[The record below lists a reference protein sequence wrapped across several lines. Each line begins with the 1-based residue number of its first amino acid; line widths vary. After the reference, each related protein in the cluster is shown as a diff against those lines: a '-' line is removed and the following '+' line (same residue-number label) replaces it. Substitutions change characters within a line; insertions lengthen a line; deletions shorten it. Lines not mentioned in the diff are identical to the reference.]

1 MRVCPSRA
9 GPAGARGAILTPE
22 GSGIST
28 GKEIEQDFRDS
39 LERLLLGKPTN
50 EVNTELLRRGRL
62 KITKASVAREAGHS
76 RTTYVNHPDIAQ
88 YVAQAID
95 KKHPVL
101 ARAEH
106 DLIRGLREEN
116 VLLRLEKAK
125 LATRVANLVNHVARL
140 EKQVERQ
147 SRHSVRRGE
156 RRTSTP
162 LSVVGS
168 HDH

>member
-1 MRVCPSRA
+1 MRVCPSHARSV
-9 GPAGARGAILTPE
+9 GARGTIVTPE
-22 GSGIST
+22 GPGVST
-28 GKEIEQDFRDS
+28 GKKLEQDFRNS
-39 LERLLLGKPTN
+39 LERLLQGKPTN

-101 ARAEH
+101 ARAEQG
-106 DLIRGLREEN
+106 LIRGLREEN
-116 VLLRLEKAK
+116 SLLRLEKAK

-140 EKQVERQ
+140 EKQLERQ

>member
-1 MRVCPSRA
+1 MRVCSSHA
-9 GPAGARGAILTPE
+9 GSVGRMGAIVTPE
-22 GSGIST
+22 GPGVST
-28 GKEIEQDFRDS
+28 GERLEQEFRES
-39 LERLLLGKPTN
+39 LERLLQGKPTN

-140 EKQVERQ
+140 EKQLERQ

>member
-1 MRVCPSRA
+1 MRVCPSHARSV
-9 GPAGARGAILTPE
+9 GARGTIVTPE
-22 GSGIST
+22 GPGVST
-28 GKEIEQDFRDS
+28 GKKLEQDFRNS
-39 LERLLLGKPTN
+39 LERLLQGKPTN

-140 EKQVERQ
+140 EKQVKRQ